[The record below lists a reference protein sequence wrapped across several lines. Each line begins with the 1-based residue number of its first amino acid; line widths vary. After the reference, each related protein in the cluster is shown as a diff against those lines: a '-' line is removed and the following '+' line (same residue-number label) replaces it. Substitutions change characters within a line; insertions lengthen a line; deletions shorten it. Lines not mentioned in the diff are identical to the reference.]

1 MIDGKIEVSFN
12 DAMNDS
18 LNNFIDRMKED
29 ISKKIIGD
37 VVEKSMSIKGKTKAQ
52 LIDLKLKSDDTIEFI
67 TVKIKFDNKIFN
79 KKGS

>member
-1 MIDGKIEVSFN
+1 MIDGKIKVSFN

-18 LNNFIDRMKED
+18 LNYFIDKMKED